1 LKNFIFLLFLTLSLF
16 ASEIYSD
23 YRLEIYEKSSNLI
36 KKLKDIEN
44 IHALKT
50 FLKGG
55 YVNIENVKKD
65 LLKVIKINK
74 EKKFLLDKE
83 IENLKNIIKKLQIYK
98 NEPAA

>member
-1 LKNFIFLLFLTLSLF
+1 MKNFIFLLFLTLSLF

-55 YVNIENVKKD
+55 YANIENVKKT
-65 LLKVIKINK
+65 
-74 EKKFLLDKE
+74 F
-83 IENLKNIIKKLQIYK
+83 
-98 NEPAA
+98 